1 MPNGGGLAPSTIG
14 YNAPKIATLLHGQTR
29 EPIPSETGKRKR
41 AKPSA
46 VAPSATKKK
55 AIKKHKATATDDLLN
70 IDSEVEKFQD
80 EEEIEEAIDEAA
92 ANLSEAI
99 EKTPAANIPVP
110 QRTPPTL
117 IHQTYQPWV
126 YTCNL
131 NLFIILPTDFD

>member
-1 MPNGGGLAPSTIG
+1 MAPSTIG

-99 EKTPAANIPVP
+99 EKTPAAN
-110 QRTPPTL
+110 TL
-117 IHQTYQPWV
+117 YLRELHLLQ
-126 YTCNL
+126 
-131 NLFIILPTDFD
+131 FIRLISLGYILAILISL